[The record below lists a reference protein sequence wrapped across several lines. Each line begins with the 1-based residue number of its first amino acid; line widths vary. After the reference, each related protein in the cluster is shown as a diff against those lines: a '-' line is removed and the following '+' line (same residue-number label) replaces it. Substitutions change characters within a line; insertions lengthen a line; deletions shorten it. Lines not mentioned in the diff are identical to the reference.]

1 MELQDYLGK
10 YGVLND
16 TFHKNTDNRGNQYH
30 KHSYS
35 LVEVVATHPYSYP
48 LDVAI
53 GRTVIRASLDEI
65 DMLDDND
72 PIIKLQLG
80 QDYDYHFGIA
90 VITRIDYK
98 NRTMQ
103 LKYANGNSEYVDVP
117 KFTHGEAREIP
128 VIPQK

>member
-10 YGVLND
+10 HGVLND

-53 GRTVIRASLDEI
+53 GRTVIRASLEEI
-65 DMLDDND
+65 DILDDND
-72 PIIKLQLG
+72 PIIKLQVG
-80 QDYDYHFGIA
+80 QDYNYYFGDA
-90 VITRIDYK
+90 VITSIDYK
-98 NRTMQ
+98 HRKMQ
-103 LKYANGNSEYVDVP
+103 LKYANGNSEYVDAP
-117 KFTHGEAREIP
+117 KFTFAEPRTIP
-128 VIPQK
+128 VLPNE